1 MKKLTTAEYEQLSVK
16 GKGRS
21 SPVFNS
27 IINLKIGEAL
37 LIEKK
42 DWNRKAA
49 PGTLVRYIEKKQKIK
64 FTCCAIENGNGW
76 VVKRIENASE
86 SKEQKAV
93 QGSMTN
99 DKLQL
104 KSDVLLFYIG
114 RMAFH
119 KIERIEDSIR
129 ACTSHFWK
137 NESHIITE
145 LFHEIIKGLAE
156 QGHIVIEHEKTYIPL
171 RRN

>member
-1 MKKLTTAEYEQLSVK
+1 MKKLTIEEYEQLSVK

-49 PGTLVRYIEKKQKIK
+49 PGTLVRYIEKKQNVK

-76 VVKRIENASE
+76 VVKRIENTPKGE
-86 SKEQKAV
+86 EQKV
-93 QGSMTN
+93 LQGTMTN

-104 KSDVLLFYIG
+104 KSDVL
-114 RMAFH
+114 
-119 KIERIEDSIR
+119 
-129 ACTSHFWK
+129 
-137 NESHIITE
+137 
-145 LFHEIIKGLAE
+145 
-156 QGHIVIEHEKTYIPL
+156 
-171 RRN
+171 